1 MAKKSITQQ
10 LEETKN
16 EIDKL
21 ENEKR
26 QLNNQMHK
34 MVAREREKER
44 KARTRKLIAKGAILE
59 SINPDMAQLEGDYL
73 KHFLRQ
79 VFLQEQPQEYAK
91 IILKKQN
98 EGTTL

>member
-1 MAKKSITQQ
+1 MAKKSVTQQ

-34 MVAREREKER
+34 IQVRESEKER

-59 SINPDMAQLEGDYL
+59 SINPDMAQLEGEYL
-73 KHFLRQ
+73 KK
-79 VFLQEQPQEYAK
+79 FLQVVFTKERPEEYAK
-91 IILKKQN
+91 IMLKKQN

>member
-1 MAKKSITQQ
+1 MTKKSITQQ

-34 MVAREREKER
+34 IQARENEKER
-44 KARTRKLIAKGAILE
+44 KARTRKLIEKGAILE
-59 SINPDMAQLEGDYL
+59 SINSDMAQLEGAYL
-73 KHFLRQ
+73 KKFLKQ
-79 VFLQEQPQEYAK
+79 VFLHERPEEYAK
-91 IILKKQN
+91 IILKQQN
-98 EGTTL
+98 DETTQ